1 MKMPRLI
8 EVARRLSACLAL
20 ACALTSC
27 GSAPAHQDAAQPGA
41 VAVDPLPSWNDT
53 AQKKA
58 IVDFVRKTTTA
69 GSADFVPPSERIA
82 VFDDDGTLWIEQPA
96 YVQFVFALQRLQ
108 ALAPQHPEWRTQ
120 EPYRSALAGN
130 MTGVFFKNGEA
141 NAKKLIMATH
151 AGMSSDQ
158 FAAQARDWLA
168 SARDKR
174 FGRTYPELVYQ
185 PMLEVLS
192 YMRANGFKTY
202 IVSGGGVEFMRGF
215 ADRAYGIP
223 PEQVIG
229 SSIKYQYT
237 EVAGQPTLMR
247 IGKVENVDDGPGKP
261 ATIQRVIGRRPV
273 AAFGNSDG
281 DLQMLR
287 WTTSGTGAR
296 LGVIIHHTDAA
307 REYAYDRTSKVGKLD
322 KALDAASGNGWIVV
336 DMKQDWNRM
345 FPGN

>member
-1 MKMPRLI
+1 
-8 EVARRLSACLAL
+8 
-20 ACALTSC
+20 
-27 GSAPAHQDAAQPGA
+27 
-41 VAVDPLPSWNDT
+41 
-53 AQKKA
+53 
-58 IVDFVRKTTTA
+58 
-69 GSADFVPPSERIA
+69 
-82 VFDDDGTLWIEQPA
+82 
-96 YVQFVFALQRLQ
+96 
-108 ALAPQHPEWRTQ
+108 
-120 EPYRSALAGN
+120 
-130 MTGVFFKNGEA
+130 
-141 NAKKLIMATH
+141 
-151 AGMSSDQ
+151 MSSDQ